1 MSNVQWDV
9 LTSTCFSFASF
20 SGQFVPNNRPVA
32 STQLS
37 AEWAPSDGKWE
48 DKDFENDIKKLE
60 KEAEERL
67 DAKIS
72 EMMANVEKTWEHM
85 MCDVNNYSSYDI
97 FYWEEECIHLPLFL
111 PLNGCRQRRSL

>member
-1 MSNVQWDV
+1 MKDEDLHLRQLVVQAVLPSDFDVHYFMSNVQWDV

-20 SGQFVPNNRPVA
+20 SVQFVPNNRPVA

-60 KEAEERL
+60 KEDEERL

-72 EMMANVEKTWEHM
+72 EMMANVEKT
-85 MCDVNNYSSYDI
+85 
-97 FYWEEECIHLPLFL
+97 
-111 PLNGCRQRRSL
+111 GK